1 MQRGHKII
9 YPKDPVFHDEN
20 DEEILNPPSAYKIL
34 VDHGRGCTTRTQGD
48 DKAEDLALVRQLLN
62 DEEFLCRMKYPKNWF
77 ISNTRLDIEE
87 KVKPLKDL
95 LIEWFEKG
103 CPDASRVSLS
113 TGLQQPSIKSTEYY
127 KAFNDLRKLGSK
139 EGKLSKEEKTD
150 LGRMLNDKEFL
161 DLTKYPQDW
170 FAKKYSLQSTVE
182 AYMDQISDWFD
193 RDCPNHTLVSTA
205 CGQQIKTP
213 KQREEGDQE
222 ARNSDPAYTA
232 FQISRNLARGNEQR
246 TSGESKGKVANRDL
260 VRKILNSEPFL
271 LSTGYPKDWFL
282 NDPKQDS
289 LEHIIDQATQ
299 KILDWHATGC
309 KFSMTMRTPEEI
321 EIQRPQ
327 KTSPNSSDSNPDDVA
342 VWREAKQAFNYCLNL
357 ARGTTPRTQ
366 GDEKL
371 MDLHLVRTLLNG
383 DNFLSRTNY
392 PKDWFGV
399 KEKSIEATITIY
411 RDRLKDWH
419 ERGRPNRGASV
430 LGQNGQ
436 RFEKPAVQIPAPE
449 AIGNK
454 SGKPAP
460 KKVRNPDPANDAYSR
475 CTRLAQ
481 GKDKRTKVGQS
492 GIQPEERK
500 IRAANLKTVHRV
512 LNAAAFLQIAEY
524 PENWFLSSN
533 GRIKDS

>member
-1 MQRGHKII
+1 
-9 YPKDPVFHDEN
+9 
-20 DEEILNPPSAYKIL
+20 
-34 VDHGRGCTTRTQGD
+34 
-48 DKAEDLALVRQLLN
+48 
-62 DEEFLCRMKYPKNWF
+62 MKYPKNWF
-77 ISNTRLDIEE
+77 ISTTRLDIEE

-246 TSGESKGKVANRDL
+246 TSGNSKGKVANRDL
-260 VRKILNSEPFL
+260 VREILNSEHFL

-309 KFSMTMRTPEEI
+309 KFSMTML
-321 EIQRPQ
+321 
-327 KTSPNSSDSNPDDVA
+327 
-342 VWREAKQAFNYCLNL
+342 WREAKQAFNYCLNL

-366 GDEKL
+366 GNEKL
-371 MDLHLVRTLLNG
+371 MDLDLVRTLLNG

-411 RDRLKDWH
+411 RDRLQDWH
-419 ERGRPNRGASV
+419 ERGRPNEEHLFLDKMGRGLKNQLSKFLHQRRLAINQAS
-430 LGQNGQ
+430 LLQK
-436 RFEKPAVQIPAPE
+436 RFEIQTQPMMHTPGVHDSLKEKTKEP
-449 AIGNK
+449 
-454 SGKPAP
+454 
-460 KKVRNPDPANDAYSR
+460 
-475 CTRLAQ
+475 RL
-481 GKDKRTKVGQS
+481 G
-492 GIQPEERK
+492 
-500 IRAANLKTVHRV
+500 RA
-512 LNAAAFLQIAEY
+512 
-524 PENWFLSSN
+524 
-533 GRIKDS
+533 DST